1 MFKIIIIVVILI
13 LIINIISLLLL
24 LLLFSNNSVLFLAS
38 SFFLNLFHLFPSRV
52 VSCPRINIFPA
63 ESTLMFVMTVVTL
76 HLVFIN
82 SIMRPSSAS
91 LLMSS
96 SFMRL
101 VWCLR
106 LNNYFTPS
114 LMPPREHNTSN
125 RCKKTQ
131 LARSDEA
138 INKKVYVTCDPGAF
152 EAGNWKHI
160 ARTLVRQAFV
170 INKYYFFYLFLAP
183 LHWLLYF

>member
-1 MFKIIIIVVILI
+1 M
-13 LIINIISLLLL
+13 
-24 LLLFSNNSVLFLAS
+24 
-38 SFFLNLFHLFPSRV
+38 
-52 VSCPRINIFPA
+52 SCPRINIFPA

-82 SIMRPSSAS
+82 SIMPPSSAS

-106 LNNYFTPS
+106 LKNYFTPS

-138 INKKVYVTCDPGAF
+138 INKKVCVTCDPGAF

-170 INKYYFFYLFLAP
+170 INKYYFFYLLLAP
-183 LHWLLYF
+183 LHWLLYFFSVWQFKRKKKNEKKNDLKVVINLILRSDFRVFTDTLS

>member
-38 SFFLNLFHLFPSRV
+38 SFFYLFHLFPSRV

-106 LNNYFTPS
+106 LKNYFTPS

-138 INKKVYVTCDPGAF
+138 INKKVCVTCDPGAF

-170 INKYYFFYLFLAP
+170 INKYYFFYLLLAP

>member
-38 SFFLNLFHLFPSRV
+38 SFFYLFHLFPSRV

-101 VWCLR
+101 V
-106 LNNYFTPS
+106 
-114 LMPPREHNTSN
+114 
-125 RCKKTQ
+125 
-131 LARSDEA
+131 
-138 INKKVYVTCDPGAF
+138 
-152 EAGNWKHI
+152 
-160 ARTLVRQAFV
+160 
-170 INKYYFFYLFLAP
+170 
-183 LHWLLYF
+183 